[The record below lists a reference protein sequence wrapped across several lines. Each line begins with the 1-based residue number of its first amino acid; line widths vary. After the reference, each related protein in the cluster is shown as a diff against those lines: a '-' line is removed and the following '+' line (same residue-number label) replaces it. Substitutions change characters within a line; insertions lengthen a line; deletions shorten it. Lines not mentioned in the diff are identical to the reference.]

1 MAIDFMKEHLR
12 KMLTD
17 LDQDLEGLQKRGPFF
32 TAGGKKNNYFCCF
45 VCTKKTGNY
54 TCFFWLFCCPC
65 VFSFKLFLL
74 FVLEFVFIEQDDFL
88 PQNVRLRF
96 YQSYTSTIHVT
107 ITVPNF

>member
-17 LDQDLEGLQKRGPFF
+17 LDQDLEGLQKRGPFLYGWGEKNLF
-32 TAGGKKNNYFCCF
+32 LFCLHKKNT
-45 VCTKKTGNY
+45 VHV
-54 TCFFWLFCCPC
+54 FFWLFCCPC

-107 ITVPNF
+107 ITIPNF